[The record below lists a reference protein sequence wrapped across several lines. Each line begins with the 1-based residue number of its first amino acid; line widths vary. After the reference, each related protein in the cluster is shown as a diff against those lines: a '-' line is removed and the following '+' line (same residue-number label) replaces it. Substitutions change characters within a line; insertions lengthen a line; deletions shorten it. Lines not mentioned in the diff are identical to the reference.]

1 MDWTRQTA
9 LITGA
14 GSGIGRALANAL
26 HARGCALILTDI
38 DTARLDRVTEEL
50 DDGPGVQCLRL
61 DVSDPAAITA
71 LPAQLGAAPTLL
83 VNNAGVAVGGDFETI
98 AESDFDWLLSI
109 NLIAPIRMTRTFMP
123 LLRQAP
129 EAVIVNISSL
139 FGLIA
144 PAGQT
149 AYCAS
154 KYGLR
159 GFSDS
164 LRHELSGS
172 NIRVMTVHP
181 GGVRTAI
188 ADDARLPAGIN
199 DAREDRARMNAF
211 LKMPPEDAAEIIL
224 RGIERR
230 KRRVL
235 IGRDA
240 RIAALIERIFPDSYW
255 SRLSRLSQSRQ
266 LEPASPRTPAP

>member
-1 MDWTRQTA
+1 
-9 LITGA
+9 
-14 GSGIGRALANAL
+14 
-26 HARGCALILTDI
+26 
-38 DTARLDRVTEEL
+38 
-50 DDGPGVQCLRL
+50 
-61 DVSDPAAITA
+61 
-71 LPAQLGAAPTLL
+71 
-83 VNNAGVAVGGDFETI
+83 
-98 AESDFDWLLSI
+98 
-109 NLIAPIRMTRTFMP
+109 MTRTFLP
-123 LLRQAP
+123 LLREAP

-164 LRHELSGS
+164 LRHELAGS
-172 NIRVMTVHP
+172 TVRVMTVHP

-199 DAREDRARMNAF
+199 DAEEGRERMNAF
-211 LKMPPEDAAEIIL
+211 LKMPPEDAAEVIL
-224 RGIERR
+224 RGIERG

-255 SRLSRLSQSRQ
+255 SRLSRLSQSKQ
-266 LEPASPRTPAP
+266 

>member
-1 MDWTRQTA
+1 MMDWTQHTA

-26 HARGCALILTDI
+26 HTRGTALILTDI
-38 DTARLDRVTEEL
+38 DPDRLDRVSQEL
-50 DDGPGVQCLRL
+50 NGRASVQSLQL
-61 DVSDPAAITA
+61 DVADAAA
-71 LPAQLGAAPTLL
+71 CASLPPRLNGSPSLL
-83 VNNAGVAVGGDFETI
+83 FNNAGVAVGGDFETVPE
-98 AESDFDWLLSI
+98 ADFDWLLSI
-109 NLIAPIRMTRTFMP
+109 NLLGPIRMTRT
-123 LLRQAP
+123 LLPILRAAP

-164 LRHELSGS
+164 LRHELAGTSV
-172 NIRVMTVHP
+172 RVMTVHP
-181 GGVRTAI
+181 GGVRTSI

-199 DAREDRARMNAF
+199 DAQEGRDRMNAF
-211 LKMPPEDAAEIIL
+211 LKMPPDEAAEVIL
-224 RGIERR
+224 RGVEQR

-235 IGRDA
+235 VGRDA
-240 RIAALIERIFPDSYW
+240 RMAALIERLFPDSYW
-255 SRLSRLSQSRQ
+255 SRMVRLSRSAQ
-266 LEPASPRTPAP
+266 

>member
-1 MDWTRQTA
+1 MNWTDHHA

-26 HARGCALILTDI
+26 HDRGCGLSLADINTDRLERLSLELTGGS
-38 DTARLDRVTEEL
+38 A
-50 DDGPGVQCLRL
+50 VQYLRL
-61 DVSDPAAITA
+61 DVSDPAAIAA
-71 LPAQLGAAPTLL
+71 LPARLNAPPTLL
-83 VNNAGVAVGGDFETI
+83 FNNAGVAVGGDFESVSE
-98 AESDFDWLLSI
+98 ADFDWLLSI
-109 NLIAPIRMTRTFMP
+109 NLLGPIRLTRT
-123 LLRQAP
+123 LLPILRTAP
-129 EAVIVNISSL
+129 EAVIINISSL

-172 NIRVMTVHP
+172 TVRVMTVHP

-188 ADDARLPAGIN
+188 ADDARLPAGVN
-199 DAREDRARMNAF
+199 DAREGRDRMNAF
-211 LKMPPEDAAEIIL
+211 LKLPPERAAEIIL

-240 RIAALIERIFPDSYW
+240 RMAALIERIFPDSYW
-255 SRLSRLSQSRQ
+255 SRLSRLSRS
-266 LEPASPRTPAP
+266 EE